1 LIKFVLSSLNGDLQ
15 NLSKMKTLKLF
26 FLLVAVLMSV
36 WVFGKHNEL
45 KDYPTQ
51 NKLVQFNI
59 KGKEYEQM
67 FMKVVSTTFEVNYIT
82 GKSTDNYRWTF
93 NIPDSLSQ
101 NIWALKFYFTSNND
115 TLGISFST
123 VLDKD
128 TLISPVNNFENNSN
142 TLLIKGVFL
151 TNDTVSHNDILK
163 IDLKEKTYMIE
174 SLKYPGFALFYDPD
188 NKKEYDDFV
197 EDYKLKI
204 SVNPNSVYY
213 ISNLSAALNHF
224 RSAADIKILFDL
236 FSTSLQN
243 SDHGKRISEYMDYD
257 FAFKN
262 LKLPIANNQRIKEF
276 LIQDFTK
283 YNLIEL
289 TASWC
294 VWCHKIIPTLKEI
307 SEQYKDKLIITY
319 VTVDDKKDILNF
331 QKLIE
336 KEQIIWRSL
345 WLENEINNLLYKK
358 STEGIPCGILINPDG
373 KIVDYFNFNRP
384 KDLEK
389 FHKILQGK

>member
-1 LIKFVLSSLNGDLQ
+1 
-15 NLSKMKTLKLF
+15 
-26 FLLVAVLMSV
+26 MSV